1 MKQRLDR
8 LPFFPSALVAALIA
22 AGVLSGCASATI
34 EEAVPTAAAP
44 AVPAEQASTPVET
57 ALSGGPKDTGTYPNL
72 NIPRQAAN
80 QQLTPE
86 QTTAEI
92 EALKAAQAQQAA
104 KEAGSSST
112 DPAVLRK
119 LAETH
124 ADDALKSIEAQ

>member
-8 LPFFPSALVAALIA
+8 LPFFPSTLVAALIA

-34 EEAVPTAAAP
+34 EDAVPTAAAP
-44 AVPAEQASTPVET
+44 QADASAPVET
-57 ALSGGPKDTGTYPNL
+57 ALSGGPKDTGTFPNL

-124 ADDALKSIEAQ
+124 AQDALKSIEAQ